1 MLIRRTGRRGAAARA
16 IELGELQDTF
26 LVSAVTMI
34 LIIRL
39 QLWATN
45 YPQLGGGKLHIAHLL
60 WGGLLMLIAIGL
72 LVTFIDRRWRHPAA
86 VIGGAGFG
94 FFIDEVGKF
103 VTSDNDYFFK
113 PSAAIIYIVFI
124 CLYFLTRWIRSRRGF
139 TPQEY
144 LANSLDVLADG
155 AAHGLTEHDK
165 QKALR
170 FLHEARDDPVVPALH
185 DLVVRTPVRPT
196 HERPWPARMAHR
208 ARERYE
214 GVSRRSWFR
223 KVVVGVFLV
232 YAGVNV
238 LFLIVVAV
246 AVLVGIVTHGNLKL
260 DFSVVQAGD
269 GISDL
274 VTTAL
279 VVIGA
284 LRLRA
289 HRTLDG
295 YRFFYRALLVQIFV
309 GQIFGFIDQ
318 SFVAVW
324 GFLVTLAL
332 LISVRLMIQQEVRLE
347 AQREHARALD
357 AGAGVAAPAPAAAG
371 AGH

>member
-1 MLIRRTGRRGAAARA
+1 MALRRSARRSPSARSLE
-16 IELGELQDTF
+16 IGELQDTF

-72 LVTFIDRRWRHPAA
+72 LVTFVDHRWRQPAA

-103 VTSDNDYFFK
+103 VTRDNDYFFK

-124 CLYFLTRWIRSRRGF
+124 CLYFLTRWMRSRRGF

-144 LANSLDVLADG
+144 LANAYDVLTDA
-155 AAHGLTEHDK
+155 AAHGLEEHDK
-165 QKALR
+165 ERALR
-170 FLHEARDDPVVPALH
+170 FLRATPEEPLVPALRN
-185 DLVVRTPVRPT
+185 LVERTPVLPP
-196 HERPWPARMAHR
+196 HERPWFARLAHS
-208 ARERYE
+208 ARQRYKQL
-214 GVSRRSWFR
+214 SRRPRFR
-223 KVVVGVFLV
+223 KVVVGVFVV
-232 YAGVNV
+232 YAAINL
-238 LFLIVVAV
+238 LFLLLVVVAV
-246 AVLVGIVTHGNLKL
+246 IAAIVLQGHFRITL
-260 DFSVVQAGD
+260 SITQACEV
-269 GISDL
+269 ISDIL
-274 VTTAL
+274 TTVL

-295 YRFFYRALLVQIFV
+295 YRFFYRALLLQIFV
-309 GQIFGFIDQ
+309 GQVFAFIDQ

-332 LISVRLMIQQEVRLE
+332 LVSVRLMIQQEVRLE
-347 AQREHARALD
+347 AQRQQARA
-357 AGAGVAAPAPAAAG
+357 VAAGTEVAAAPLPSG
-371 AGH
+371 VGG

>member
-1 MLIRRTGRRGAAARA
+1 MIGRRSRRARAARA
-16 IELGELQDTF
+16 VEIGELQDTF
-26 LVSAVTMI
+26 LISAVSMI

-60 WGGLLMLIAIGL
+60 WGGLLMLVAIGL
-72 LVTFIDRRWRHPAA
+72 LVTFVDRRWRHPAA

-113 PSAAIIYIVFI
+113 PSAAIIYICFI
-124 CLYFLTRWIRSRRGF
+124 CLYFLTRWMRSRRGF

-144 LANSLDVLADG
+144 LANALDVLAD
-155 AAHGLTEHDK
+155 AAARGLKDHDK

-170 FLHEARDDPVVPALH
+170 FLRQVPEDPSVPALRDLVERTPVVP
-185 DLVVRTPVRPT
+185 TS
-196 HERPWPARMAHR
+196 ERPWVSRVAHR

-214 GVSRRSWFR
+214 DLSRRRWFR
-223 KVVVGVFLV
+223 RVVVGIFVL
-232 YAGVNV
+232 YAAVNV
-238 LFLIVVAV
+238 LFLVAV
-246 AVLVGIVTHGNLKL
+246 AIALIVAAVLQGNIRL
-260 DFSVVQAGD
+260 DFTIVQIGDSV
-269 GISDL
+269 SDV

-279 VVIGA
+279 VVIGVF
-284 LRLRA
+284 RLRA

-309 GQIFGFIDQ
+309 GQIFAFIDQ

-332 LISVRLMIQQEVRLE
+332 LVSLRLMINQEVRLQT
-347 AQREHARALD
+347 QREPARGLD
-357 AGAGVAAPAPAAAG
+357 AGAEVPATAPAVTG
-371 AGH
+371 AGL